1 MKEKRQIKCPHCGSY
16 NVSSSRDAWKW
27 VLILGLMSSWIFG
40 FGIILIIASIPLKFI
55 LAKKPEQFT
64 CMACRFKF

>member
-1 MKEKRQIKCPHCGSY
+1 MKNKHQCPNCQSY

-27 VLILGLMSSWIFG
+27 VLCLGILSSWLFG

-55 LAKKPEQFT
+55 LAKKPEQLT
-64 CMACRFKF
+64 CMNCRFKF